1 MLYTG
6 SSFSPNSALKFD
18 WPKKYQPMIVENA
31 KKNMHTA
38 MKIGPKPPN
47 AWLKAAWVSDVPVMP
62 LRDQAGRDQ
71 HQAGQRQH
79 NEGVNEH
86 AQDRHSALVLR
97 ALDLGQRV
105 GVGRRTKARLVGEQA
120 AGHAETH
127 GLLHSHACNAA
138 RHGLRL
144 KRQHK
149 HLRQRAGQR
158 LGVDDQNGDAP
169 RM

>member
-1 MLYTG
+1 
-6 SSFSPNSALKFD
+6 
-18 WPKKYQPMIVENA
+18 
-31 KKNMHTA
+31 
-38 MKIGPKPPN
+38 MKIGPKPPERL
-47 AWLKAAWVSDVPVMP
+47 AEGGLGQHRAGHA

-79 NEGVNEH
+79 NERVNEH
-86 AQDRHSALVLR
+86 AQDRHSALLLR

-105 GVGRRTKARLVGEQA
+105 GVGRRAKARLVGEQA

-127 GLLHSHACNAA
+127 GLLHSHARNTA

-158 LGVDDQNGDAP
+158 LGVDDQNGDAA